1 MTSMPP
7 ATDPAPPPE
16 RAPRARRGSGRHT
29 HAPRLA
35 EGIELI
41 GEYEGSGFKE
51 APYIARRGDG
61 QTIQLSQLL
70 HLVAEHCDGTRDE
83 REIARLVSAEFG
95 RKVSAGNVEFLVE
108 RKLRPLGV
116 LAEADGSSPEIAKP
130 DQLLALK
137 FRTALVPE
145 RYTNVVTR
153 LFTPLFWPPV
163 MATMVAAFIALD
175 VWLVG
180 IHGIGEGV
188 RAAVYQPW
196 LLLVF
201 FGAIVVA
208 TAFHECGHA
217 TACAYG
223 GARPG
228 VLGAGIYVVWP
239 VFYCDV
245 TDAYRL
251 GKGGRLRTDLGGIYF
266 NAIFAL
272 ATFAVYVATGFEP
285 LLLIILLQ
293 TFAMLQQLMPLLRL
307 DGYYIMSDLT
317 GVPDILNRLR
327 PILTSIVPGRKPDA
341 KVSELKPWVR
351 VAVTIYILTLIPVM
365 LFALVMMVLSAPRVV
380 ATAYDSL
387 GVLGD
392 KFSSAL
398 DDGKGVNA
406 AASALQMIG
415 LCLPVAGMVATSGR
429 LGRRVVGGAWRW
441 SDGDPVRRGGLGLLL
456 AGGLALA
463 AFTWW
468 PNGEY
473 RPIQPGERG
482 TIASGVDAISA
493 IPTGRPGLTRERAVE
508 LDGAPTVRDNGGDFR
523 DFKVDEGEDAG
534 KAVEKEKAPQTT
546 STTPESTTTA
556 PPPEPAP
563 APVEPAPAPTEEPVP
578 PEPAPVPETQ
588 STQPIDPT
596 TEPTP

>member
-1 MTSMPP
+1 MTATHP
-7 ATDPAPPPE
+7 ATEPPPRPEPPPGPE
-16 RAPRARRGSGRHT
+16 RPARSASARRPARHSQT
-29 HAPRLA
+29 PRLA
-35 EGIELI
+35 AGIELI

-61 QTIQLSQLL
+61 QTIQLTQLL

-145 RYTNVVTR
+145 RYTNVVTK
-153 LFTPLFWPPV
+153 LFKPLFWPPV
-163 MATMVAAFIALD
+163 VVALVAAFIALD
-175 VWLVG
+175 VWLLG

-201 FGAIVVA
+201 FGAIVLA

-251 GKGGRLRTDLGGIYF
+251 GKAGRLRTDLGGIYF

-272 ATFAVYVATGFEP
+272 ATLGLYAVTGFEP

-293 TFAMLQQLMPLLRL
+293 NFAILQQLMPLLRL
-307 DGYYIMSDLT
+307 DGYYIISDLT

-327 PILTSIVPGRKPDA
+327 PILTSIIPGRKPDA

-351 VAVTIYILTLIPVM
+351 VAVTTYIVLLIPAM
-365 LFALVMMVLSAPRVV
+365 LFALVLMVLSAPRVF

-398 DDGKGVNA
+398 DDGKGVTA
-406 AASALQMIG
+406 AASGLQVVA
-415 LCLPVAGMVATSGR
+415 LCLPIAGMIATSGR
-429 LGRRVVGGAWRW
+429 LGRRAVGGAWRW
-441 SDGDPVRRGGLGLLL
+441 SEGDPVRRGGLSILL

-473 RPIQPGERG
+473 RPIQPGEKG
-482 TIASGVDAISA
+482 TVTSGVRAISA
-493 IPTGRPGLTRERAVE
+493 VPTGRPALTRATQEK
-508 LDGAPTVRDNGGDFR
+508 LGGAPTVRESGGDFNELR
-523 DFKVDEGEDAG
+523 APDPEAGDEP
-534 KAVEKEKAPQTT
+534 VEESAEEPVVTT
-546 STTPESTTTA
+546 TTPTTTA
-556 PPPEPAP
+556 PAP
-563 APVEPAPAPTEEPVP
+563 ASVQTTPQPAPTEEPLP
-578 PEPAPVPETQ
+578 PQTTTIPP
-588 STQPIDPT
+588 PIP
-596 TEPTP
+596 

>member
-1 MTSMPP
+1 MTATHP
-7 ATDPAPPPE
+7 ATEPTPRPEPPPGPE
-16 RAPRARRGSGRHT
+16 RPARSASARRPARRHSQT
-29 HAPRLA
+29 PRLA
-35 EGIELI
+35 AGIELI

-61 QTIQLSQLL
+61 QTIQLTQLL

-145 RYTNVVTR
+145 RYTNVVTK
-153 LFTPLFWPPV
+153 LFKPLFWPPV
-163 MATMVAAFIALD
+163 VVALVAAFIALD
-175 VWLVG
+175 VWLLG

-201 FGAIVVA
+201 FGAIVLA

-251 GKGGRLRTDLGGIYF
+251 GKAGRLRTDLGGIYF

-272 ATFAVYVATGFEP
+272 ATLGLYAVTGFEP

-293 TFAMLQQLMPLLRL
+293 NFAILQQLMPLLRL
-307 DGYYIMSDLT
+307 DGYYIISDLT

-327 PILTSIVPGRKPDA
+327 PILTSIIPGRKPDA

-351 VAVTIYILTLIPVM
+351 VAVTSYIVLLIPAM
-365 LFALVMMVLSAPRVV
+365 LFALVLMVLSAPRVI

-406 AASALQMIG
+406 AASGLQVVA
-415 LCLPVAGMVATSGR
+415 LCLPIAGMIATSGR
-429 LGRRVVGGAWRW
+429 LGRRAVGGAWRW
-441 SDGDPVRRGGLGLLL
+441 SEGDPVRRGGLSILL

-473 RPIQPGERG
+473 RPIQPGEKG
-482 TIASGVDAISA
+482 TVTSGVRAISA
-493 IPTGRPGLTRERAVE
+493 VPTGRPALTPAAQEK
-508 LDGAPTVRDNGGDFR
+508 LGGAPTVRESGGDFNELR
-523 DFKVDEGEDAG
+523 VPDSEPGDEPAEQPEA
-534 KAVEKEKAPQTT
+534 TT
-546 STTPESTTTA
+546 TTPTT
-556 PPPEPAP
+556 PAP
-563 APVEPAPAPTEEPVP
+563 APEAVQTTPQPAPAEEPLP
-578 PEPAPVPETQ
+578 PQTTTIPP
-588 STQPIDPT
+588 PIP
-596 TEPTP
+596 

>member
-1 MTSMPP
+1 MTSPRPP
-7 ATDPAPPPE
+7 DIATAPPPP
-16 RAPRARRGSGRHT
+16 APEPAGRPRGRSQQP
-29 HAPRLA
+29 PRLA

-41 GEYEGSGFKE
+41 GEYEGSGFNE

-61 QTIQLSQLL
+61 QTIQLTLLL
-70 HLVAEHCDGTRDE
+70 HLVAEQCDGTRE
-83 REIARLVSAEFG
+83 PVEIANRVSEAFG

-116 LAEADGSSPEIAKP
+116 LAEADGSSPELEKP

-145 RYTNVVTR
+145 RFTNVLTK
-153 LFTPLFWPPV
+153 LFKPLFFPPV
-163 MATMVAAFIALD
+163 VLAVVAAFLALD
-175 VWLVG
+175 VWVLG

-201 FGAIVVA
+201 FGAMVVA

-272 ATFAVYVATGFEP
+272 GTAALYAATSFEP

-293 TFAMLQQLMPLLRL
+293 NFAILQQLMPLLRL
-307 DGYYIMSDLT
+307 DGYYIISDLT
-317 GVPDILNRLR
+317 GVPDILNRFR
-327 PILTSIVPGRKPDA
+327 PILASLIPGREPGS
-341 KVSELKPWVR
+341 KVAELKPWVR
-351 VAVTIYILTLIPVM
+351 VAVTTYIVVLIPVM
-365 LFALVMMVLSAPRVV
+365 LAALAMLVLSAPRIV

-387 GVLGD
+387 GVLAD
-392 KFSSAL
+392 KLSSAL
-398 DDGKGVNA
+398 DAGKAVNVA
-406 AASALQMIG
+406 ANALQMTA
-415 LCLPVAGMVATSGR
+415 LVLPVAGMTATFGR
-429 LGRRVVGGAWRW
+429 LGRRGLGGAWRW
-441 SDGDPVRRGGLGLLL
+441 SEGDPVRRGALGLLL
-456 AGGLALA
+456 AGGIGLA

-473 RPIQPGERG
+473 RPIQPGEKG
-482 TIASGVDAISA
+482 TVASAVDAIGA
-493 IPTGRPGLTRERAVE
+493 IPTGRPSLTSERSKE
-508 LDGAPTVRDNGGDFR
+508 LDGAPTVRESGGDFR
-523 DFKVDEGEDAG
+523 ELRTPQAEEKKPADE
-534 KAVEKEKAPQTT
+534 
-546 STTPESTTTA
+546 TPADSTTTPPADTTTAPSEAPAPAPAEEPA
-556 PPPEPAP
+556 PPPEPQQTT
-563 APVEPAPAPTEEPVP
+563 PVDPVP
-578 PEPAPVPETQ
+578 PAEPA
-588 STQPIDPT
+588 QPIDPT
-596 TEPTP
+596 TEPAP